1 MQKLE
6 VFGAN
11 KLKGQIKI
19 SGSKNA
25 SLPILAATLLSKKK
39 LLLKNL
45 PRVKDIE
52 TMVSLLQSL
61 GSKIKFNQ
69 NNLVIDN
76 IKQTK
81 SFASYSLVKTMRA
94 GILVLGPLL
103 AKFGKAKVSL
113 PGGCAIGTRPVDIHL
128 NALSSLGVKYKIVQ
142 GYVHATAPKGLIGN
156 KIRFP
161 KISVGATENLII
173 AASFAKGTTDL
184 SNCAIEPEIKD
195 LVNFLK
201 KMGCNIKWVGKR
213 SIKIEGVTEVKE
225 TSYSV
230 MFDRIEAGTY
240 LVAAAVTKGNVNVD
254 GINPERL
261 SKVIQKLEESG
272 ADISMTNN
280 SIALSMENSELKPV
294 DITTAPFPEF
304 PTDMQAQ
311 FSVMNAIANGT
322 SNIYETVF
330 ENRFMHIQELNR
342 MGCDI
347 EINGNQA
354 VIKGVKSLYGAEVMA
369 TDLRASASLIL
380 AGLCAEGQTT
390 VSRIYHIDRGY
401 ERIEEK
407 LNYLGAEILRLP
419 S

>member
-25 SLPILAATLLSKKK
+25 SLPILAATLLSNRKVH
-39 LLLKNL
+39 LKNL

-61 GSKIKFNQ
+61 GSKISFNK
-69 NNLVIDN
+69 NNLTIDN
-76 IKQTK
+76 KKQNK
-81 SFASYSLVKTMRA
+81 NFASYSLVKTMRA

-128 NALSSLGVKYKIVQ
+128 DALSKLGVKYKIVQ
-142 GYVHATAPKGLIGN
+142 GYVHAKAPKGLIGN

-173 AASFAKGTTDL
+173 AASFAKGTTVL

-201 KMGCNIKWVGKR
+201 IMGCNINWISKR
-213 SIKIEGVTEVKE
+213 SIKIEGVSNVKE
-225 TSYSV
+225 INYSV

-240 LVAAAVTKGNVNVD
+240 LIAAAVTEGNLKIQNIVPKIIQTE
-254 GINPERL
+254 INTL
-261 SKVIQKLEESG
+261 KTIGVKIKVKKDEVHIVGNKK
-272 ADISMTNN
+272 IK
-280 SIALSMENSELKPV
+280 SINIK
-294 DITTAPFPEF
+294 TAPYPGF
-304 PTDMQAQ
+304 PTDLQAQ
-311 FSVMNAIANGT
+311 MMVLLCKANKQSVIKED
-322 SNIYETVF
+322 IF
-330 ENRFMHIQELNR
+330 ENRFMHVAELNR
-342 MGCDI
+342 MGAKISTDGNKAKI
-347 EINGNQA
+347 TGNINFEA
-354 VIKGVKSLYGAEVMA
+354 AELMA
-369 TDLRASASLIL
+369 TDLRASVSLIL
-380 AGLCAEGQTT
+380 AALTAKGK
-390 VSRIYHIDRGY
+390 SIINRIYHLDRGY
-401 ERIEEK
+401 ENIEKK
-407 LNYLGAEILRLP
+407 LKKVGAKIRRVK
-419 S
+419 

>member
-25 SLPILAATLLSKKK
+25 SLPILAATLLSRKKIY
-39 LLLKNL
+39 LKNL
-45 PRVKDIE
+45 PRVKDIK
-52 TMVSLLQSL
+52 TMGSLLQSL

-76 IKQTK
+76 IKQSK

-128 NALSSLGVKYKIVQ
+128 DALSKLGAKYKIVQ
-142 GYVHATAPKGLIGN
+142 GYVYATAPKGLIGN
-156 KIRFP
+156 KIRFS

-173 AASFAKGTTDL
+173 ASSFAKGKTVL

-201 KMGCNIKWVGKR
+201 NMGCNIKWTSKR
-213 SIKIEGVTEVKE
+213 SVKIEGVSEVKE
-225 TSYSV
+225 ITYPV

-240 LVAAAVTKGNVNVD
+240 LVAAAVTAGNLKIKNIVPKIIQTEINTLKKIGAKINVKKD
-254 GINPERL
+254 EVHIIGNKNI
-261 SKVIQKLEESG
+261 K
-272 ADISMTNN
+272 SMN
-280 SIALSMENSELKPV
+280 IK
-294 DITTAPFPEF
+294 TAPYPGF
-304 PTDMQAQ
+304 PTDLQAQ
-311 FSVMNAIANGT
+311 IMVLLCKANKQSVIKED
-322 SNIYETVF
+322 IF
-330 ENRFMHIQELNR
+330 ENRFMHVAELNR
-342 MGCDI
+342 MGAKISTDGNTAKVAGN
-347 EINGNQA
+347 INFA
-354 VIKGVKSLYGAEVMA
+354 AAELMA
-369 TDLRASASLIL
+369 TDLRASVSLIL
-380 AGLCAEGQTT
+380 AALTAKGKS
-390 VSRIYHIDRGY
+390 VINRIYHLDRGY
-401 ERIEEK
+401 ENIEKK
-407 LNYLGAEILRLP
+407 LKKVGAKIRRVN
-419 S
+419 

>member
-39 LLLKNL
+39 FFLKNL

-128 NALSSLGVKYKIVQ
+128 NALSSLGAKYKIVQ

-184 SNCAIEPEIKD
+184 NNCAIEPEIKD

-213 SIKIEGVTEVKE
+213 SIKIEGVTEVKD

-240 LVAAAVTKGNVNVD
+240 LVAAAVTEGNLKIKNIIPKIIQTE
-254 GINPERL
+254 INTLKKIGAKIKTTKDEVHIVGNK
-261 SKVIQKLEESG
+261 KVK
-272 ADISMTNN
+272 SMN
-280 SIALSMENSELKPV
+280 IK
-294 DITTAPFPEF
+294 TAPYPGF
-304 PTDMQAQ
+304 PTDLQAQ
-311 FSVMNAIANGT
+311 IMVLLCKANKQ
-322 SNIYETVF
+322 SIIKEDIF
-330 ENRFMHIQELNR
+330 ENRFMHVAELNR
-342 MGCDI
+342 MGAKI
-347 EINGNQA
+347 STNGNKA
-354 VIKGVKSLYGAEVMA
+354 KVSGNINFEAAELMA
-369 TDLRASASLIL
+369 TDLRASVSLIL
-380 AGLCAEGQTT
+380 AALTT
-390 VSRIYHIDRGY
+390 KGKSVINRIYHLDRGY
-401 ERIEEK
+401 ENIEKK
-407 LNYLGAEILRLP
+407 LKKVGAKIRRVN
-419 S
+419 